1 MTPNY
6 DTQLNAGVQLEDVTK
21 SLRKLEDLQHAVSL
35 IEAFNTIKK
44 LSSQAAFLRYGW
56 WRRS

>member
-6 DTQLNAGVQLEDVTK
+6 DTQLNAEVQLEDVTK

-35 IEAFNTIKK
+35 IEAFDTVKK
-44 LSSQAAFLRYGW
+44 QLSRPK
-56 WRRS
+56 